1 MLSFATA
8 TLAAFG
14 FDAYPVPLPA
24 LVYAAMSIVTF
35 VAYGVDKRRARQRHW
50 RIPEAT
56 LHLLDAACGWPGGL
70 AAQRFF
76 RHKVRK
82 TSFQIS
88 FWAIVVLH
96 VAFWSWWLL
105 PWR

>member
-1 MLSFATA
+1 M
-8 TLAAFG
+8 AFG
-14 FDAYPVPLPA
+14 LDAYPVPLPA
-24 LVYAAMSIVTF
+24 LAYAAMSIVTF
-35 VAYGVDKRRARQRHW
+35 SAHGVDKRRAWQRHW

-56 LHLLDAACGWPGGL
+56 LHLLDAAFGWPGGL

-82 TSFQIS
+82 ASFQIS
-88 FWAIVVLH
+88 FWAIVALH

>member
-1 MLSFATA
+1 M
-8 TLAAFG
+8 AFG
-14 FDAYPVPLPA
+14 SRAYPVPLPLSA
-24 LVYAAMSIVTF
+24 YAAMSIVTF
-35 VAYGVDKRRARQRHW
+35 VAYGVDKRRARCGRW

-56 LHLLDAACGWPGGL
+56 LHLLDAAFGWPGGL

-88 FWAIVVLH
+88 FWAIVAMHL
-96 VAFWSWWLL
+96 AFWSWRLL
-105 PWR
+105 PAW